1 MRSDPQP
8 PGFRPHR
15 VVVLAL
21 DGLLPFELG
30 IPHRIFGRP
39 KDTEGR
45 HLYEVLTCSVRPP
58 GPVVTDADFEIM
70 VGHGPELLAT
80 ADTVIVPA
88 SYELGPVFEEGVLTE
103 ELAAALAHVRPGTR
117 LASICTGVFVLA
129 AAGYLDGRRAT
140 THWAET
146 EQLQRLFPR
155 IDVDPDVLFIDD
167 GDVLTSAGVA
177 AGIDLCLHMVRRD
190 HGTAVANEI
199 ARRTVVPPHRDGGQ
213 AQYIHRPVPDPQQS
227 TTTRARAWA
236 LGRLHEPLQLRD
248 MAAQESMSVRT
259 FTRRFREEAGVSP
272 GQWLTRQRVE
282 RARHLLESTALSM
295 DHVARDAGFGTAQSL
310 RQHLQSVLGVTPT
323 AYRRTFRRSERES
336 GEPARPIP
344 PARPSPPAL
353 PRPPAQPAQP

>member
-1 MRSDPQP
+1 MSHVPEP
-8 PGFRPHR
+8 SAFRPHR

-39 KDTEGR
+39 KDRAGR
-45 HLYEVLTCSVRPP
+45 PLYEVLTCSVRPP
-58 GPVVTDADFEIM
+58 GPVATDADFAVM
-70 VGHGPELLAT
+70 VEHGPELLAT

-103 ELAAALAHVRPGTR
+103 ELAAALAHIRPGTR

-146 EQLQRLFPR
+146 DHLQRLFPAV
-155 IDVDPDVLFIDD
+155 DVDPDVLFIDD

-213 AQYIHRPVPDPQQS
+213 AQYIHRPVPDPQAS
-227 TTTRARAWA
+227 TTTTARAWA
-236 LGRLHEPLQLRD
+236 LGRLHEPIQLRD

-259 FTRRFREEAGVSP
+259 FTRRFREEVGISP
-272 GQWLTRQRVE
+272 GQWLTQQRVE
-282 RARHLLESTALSM
+282 RARHLLESTDLSV
-295 DHVARDAGFGTAQSL
+295 DQVARDAGFGTAQSM
-310 RQHLQSVLGVTPT
+310 RQHLQAALGVTPT
-323 AYRRTFRRSERES
+323 AYRRTFRAEGVRV
-336 GEPARPIP
+336 GAGG
-344 PARPSPPAL
+344 
-353 PRPPAQPAQP
+353 QP